1 MRKTLISLTGPAF
14 VAAVAYVDPGNVA
27 ANISAGSHYG
37 YLLVWVL
44 VVANLM
50 AMFIQYHSA
59 KLGLVTHRS
68 LPEIMGERLSRRAR
82 LGMWA
87 QAELIAAATDLAEVI
102 GGAIALQLLFNL
114 PLFAGALIIGAV
126 SIILLIFQKKNQ
138 WFEGLVIGLLLVI
151 CIGFLAGL
159 AIAPPDPADVAGGLI
174 PRLEGKDSILL
185 AASMLGATVMPH
197 AIYLHSSL
205 TKQRYPDLEIPHVL
219 AGTRA
224 DIAVALSIAGL
235 VNVGLLVLAGSA
247 PYGVDGTE
255 TISGAH
261 TAIASHLGPLAGVL
275 FAIGLLASGLASTSV
290 GAYAGSEIMDGLLH
304 IKVPLLVR
312 RLVTLIP
319 ALVIIGCGV
328 DPTMALVV
336 SQALLSLGIPFAIIP
351 LFRYAGSRDVMGE
364 FAAKPW
370 SMAVG
375 WTLAALVIALNLAL
389 VLLPLL

>member
-1 MRKTLISLTGPAF
+1 M
-14 VAAVAYVDPGNVA
+14 
-27 ANISAGSHYG
+27 
-37 YLLVWVL
+37 
-44 VVANLM
+44 
-50 AMFIQYHSA
+50 
-59 KLGLVTHRS
+59 
-68 LPEIMGERLSRRAR
+68 
-82 LGMWA
+82 
-87 QAELIAAATDLAEVI
+87 
-102 GGAIALQLLFNL
+102 
-114 PLFAGALIIGAV
+114 
-126 SIILLIFQKKNQ
+126 
-138 WFEGLVIGLLLVI
+138 
-151 CIGFLAGL
+151 CIR
-159 AIAPPDPADVAGGLI
+159 D
-174 PRLEGKDSILL
+174 RGKDSILL

-247 PYGVDGTE
+247 LYGVDGTE